1 MSTPDTDTNETPE
14 DPEPVYDA
22 MIRRQEDG
30 PDPLVPEPAANPK
43 TGEKGK

>member
-1 MSTPDTDTNETPE
+1 MTTPDTDETPE
-14 DPEPVYDA
+14 VPEPVYDA
-22 MIRRQEDG
+22 MVRRQEDG